1 MTVIHPQ
8 LDLPLL
14 SPESNLQQIVDAL
27 ANRVFE
33 NRPSGFALVV
43 GEEGRLVGV
52 VTDADLRKYV
62 ANWGKLPL
70 SAESVMN
77 REFVWAGHGL
87 TQPEIAKVVGTQ
99 ITSKG
104 WGTDFP
110 VRFVPLL
117 DSNFVPKS
125 VIDLMDLE
133 IELKKLRD
141 KIVVVGLGYVG
152 LTVALALAKEGIQ
165 VAALD
170 VSEEKIQMLKSGISP
185 IFEPDIN
192 DLIKSLVG
200 NGLDFFSKLNDLPS
214 KISTPTT
221 YLLCLPTPLDP
232 ETMSLSSRILDEF
245 VANLIPTLRQGDSI
259 VMRSTVPIGTG
270 DKMIRQIESQRN
282 WVVGSDFYY
291 AHAPERTVEGNA
303 LREIHDLPQIVGGA
317 TPYCTSRLSE
327 FFERI
332 CTVIVPVSSVI
343 SAEMVKVAGNGFR
356 DHIFAFSNQLAEIA
370 REFNIDVNEVIEKSN
385 LGYNR
390 SFIPYPSPGV
400 GGPCLSKDSYL
411 LKSKK
416 TATSPAEAS
425 RIYNEGVPEQVV
437 EYVLR
442 HTAESKNLSAIVI
455 GLAFK
460 GEPPTNDLRESSNII
475 IADLLDSHFKDLA
488 RVDAVVDPSLLK
500 KGISVDDLQQECDF
514 DFIGILNNHH
524 ENPKILYKLLAN
536 RAKNQKLHIF
546 DPWRMIDPNYVKGFD
561 TVNSLVYLTMSTV
574 RKF

>member
-1 MTVIHPQ
+1 VTATHPQ

-14 SPESNLQQIVDAL
+14 SPDSNLKQIVDAL

-43 GEEGRLVGV
+43 GDKGRLVGV

-62 ANWGKLPL
+62 ANCGKLPL
-70 SAESVMN
+70 TAKSMMN
-77 REFVWAGHGL
+77 QDFVWASHGL

-104 WGTDFP
+104 WGTDYP

-117 DSNFVPKS
+117 DLNFVPKS

-152 LTVALALAKEGIQ
+152 LTVALALAKEGNQ
-165 VAALD
+165 VAGLD
-170 VSEEKIQMLKSGISP
+170 VSDEKVQMLKSGISP
-185 IFEPDIN
+185 IFEPDID
-192 DLIKSLVG
+192 DLLKSLVG
-200 NGLDFFSKLNDLPS
+200 NGLDFFNDLKDLSS
-214 KISTPTT
+214 KTSTPTT
-221 YLLCLPTPLDP
+221 YLLCLPTPLDS
-232 ETMSLSSRILDEF
+232 ETMTLSSGILDEF
-245 VANLIPTLRQGDSI
+245 VRNLVPTLRQGDSI

-270 DKMIRQIESQRN
+270 DKIIKQIESQRN
-282 WVVGSDFYY
+282 WVVGSDFYH

-303 LREIHDLPQIVGGA
+303 LKEINDLPQIVGGA
-317 TPYCTSRLSE
+317 TPYCTSKLSD

-332 CTVIVPVSSVI
+332 CKVIVPVSSVI

-370 REFNIDVNEVIEKSN
+370 REFNIDINEVIEKSN
-385 LGYNR
+385 LGYKR

-416 TATSPAEAS
+416 TAISPAEAS
-425 RIYNEGVPEQVV
+425 RVYNEGVPEQVV
-437 EYVLR
+437 EYILK
-442 HTAESKNLSAIVI
+442 HTADSKNLCAIVV

-460 GEPPTNDLRESSNII
+460 GEPPTNDLRESTNVIT
-475 IADLLDSHFKDLA
+475 ADLLDFHFKELLS
-488 RVDAVVDPSLLK
+488 VDAVVDPSMLK
-500 KGISVDDLQQECDF
+500 NSIPVDDLQQKRNF
-514 DFIGILNNHH
+514 DFVGILNNHY
-524 ENPKILYKLLAN
+524 ENPKILFQLLAH
-536 RAKNQKLHIF
+536 RSRSQKLHIF
-546 DPWRMIDPNYVKGFD
+546 DPWRMIDPNYVKGFE
-561 TVNSLVYLTMSTV
+561 TVDSLVYLTMSTV
-574 RKF
+574 REY